1 MDSYK
6 RLFVLV
12 FVGLLFISC
21 AKAQQEKTT
30 KENINQEIVK
40 QIKKEAQENSKVL
53 DNLNYIADVYGPR
66 ITGSPQYYEAAKWAK
81 NLLQEWGLDAKL
93 DDYENNLR
101 GWHYESYSVQMTS
114 PSFMTINALPYIWS
128 GSTNGVIESEIV
140 LVSPNDLE
148 TLKKYAGK
156 LKGKIILSPLNES
169 IEDIE
174 IKPFSDHQLAK
185 ASNSI
190 LANDPEGLDNSGIK
204 PLVDRLKERA
214 QRKEQ
219 DEESED
225 DAIHKFLI
233 EEGVEAVVTSSR
245 HGLGI
250 VSANTL
256 PYNAIGDIKPVA
268 HFSIAKDQHTRL
280 LRLIERGYTPKLKLH
295 LNTKFNTEA
304 KYHVNVIADI
314 EGVDPDLKDEIVMVG
329 AHYDSKVGGT
339 GAADNGAG
347 SATIMEAIRIL
358 KAIGVKPRRT
368 IRIALWD
375 GEEEG
380 LKGSLGY
387 IKKYVGDIVE
397 GTLKSEQSK
406 ISVYFN
412 MDQNGHDLRGI
423 FTQGNTEIR
432 PIFDAYLKSF
442 HEYGAT
448 TTTIQNAC
456 CTDHLGFDAIG
467 IPAFEWIYDP
477 LYYFSHQL
485 HVSTD
490 VSDLVKEDSMKRNAA
505 IVASFIYHASMRD
518 EMLPRK

>member
-1 MDSYK
+1 MNNYK
-6 RLFVLV
+6 KILVLA
-12 FVGLLFISC
+12 FTGLIFNSC
-21 AKAQQEKTT
+21 AIAQEET
-30 KENINQEIVK
+30 KEKVNQEVVNK
-40 QIKKEAQENSKVL
+40 IKKEAQENSKAL
-53 DNLNYIADVYGPR
+53 DNLNYIADVHGPR

-81 NLLQEWGLDAKL
+81 NRMQKWGLDAKL

-101 GWHYESYSVQMTS
+101 GWHYESYSVQMTA

-128 GSTNGVIESEIV
+128 GSTSGVIESEIV
-140 LVSPNDLE
+140 LINPNDIDE
-148 TLKKYAGK
+148 LKKYIGK
-156 LKGKIILSPLNES
+156 LKGKIILSPENE
-169 IEDIE
+169 DV
-174 IKPFSDHQLAK
+174 KDVDFKLFSDAQLEK
-185 ASNSI
+185 ASKST
-190 LANDPEGLDNSGIK
+190 LANDHEGLDNSGI
-204 PLVDRLKERA
+204 PPFAEMLKRRSE
-214 QRKEQ
+214 EGG
-219 DEESED
+219 ESED
-225 DAIHKFLI
+225 DIIHKFLI
-233 EEGVEAVVTSSR
+233 EQGVEAVVTASR

-268 HFSIAKDQHTRL
+268 HFSIAKDQHSRL
-280 LRLIERGYTPKLKLH
+280 LRLIEKGYTPKLKLH
-295 LNTKFNTEA
+295 LKTKFNTEA
-304 KYHVNVIADI
+304 KYHVNILADFKG
-314 EGVDPDLKDEIVMVG
+314 EDPALKDEIVMVG
-329 AHYDSKVGGT
+329 AHFDSKVGGT

-347 SATIMEAIRIL
+347 SATIMEAVRIL
-358 KAIGVKPRRT
+358 KAIGIKPRRT

-387 IKKYVGDIVE
+387 LKKYVGDILK
-397 GTLKSEQSK
+397 GTTKEQQSK

-423 FTQGNTEIR
+423 FAQGNTKIR
-432 PIFDAYLKSF
+432 PIFDAYLKPF
-442 HEYGAT
+442 HEYGAN

-456 CTDHLGFDAIG
+456 CTDHLGFDALG

-490 VSDLVKEDSMKRNAA
+490 MSDLVKEDSMKRNAA
-505 IVASFIYHASMRD
+505 IVAGFIYHAAMRD

>member
-1 MDSYK
+1 MRK
-6 RLFVLV
+6 HKKLLVLA
-12 FVGLLFISC
+12 FAGLMYVSC
-21 AKAQQEKTT
+21 TTAQEGT
-30 KENINQEIVK
+30 KEKINQEIVA
-40 QIKKEAQENSKVL
+40 QIKKEAQENSKAL

-81 NLLQEWGLDAKL
+81 NRLQEWGLDAKL

-101 GWHYESYSVQMTS
+101 GWHYESYSVQMTA

-128 GSTNGVIESEIV
+128 DSTNGVIESEIV
-140 LVSPNDLE
+140 LVNPDDLE
-148 TLKKYAGK
+148 ALKKYAPK
-156 LKGKIILSPLNES
+156 LKGKIILSPENENV
-169 IEDIE
+169 EDLDV
-174 IKPFSDHQLAK
+174 KPFSDAQLEN
-185 ASNSI
+185 ASKSTM
-190 LANDPEGLDNSGIK
+190 ANDPEGLDNSGIE
-204 PLVDRLKERA
+204 PLAEMLRRRMSKKVEG
-214 QRKEQ
+214 
-219 DEESED
+219 EEAED
-225 DAIHKFLI
+225 NKIHQFLI
-233 EEGVEAVVTSSR
+233 EQGVEAVVTASR
-245 HGLGI
+245 HGFGV

-268 HFSIAKDQHTRL
+268 HFSIAKDQHKRL
-280 LRLIERGYTPKLKLH
+280 LRLIERGHTPTLKLH

-304 KYHVNVIADI
+304 KYHVNVVADI
-314 EGVDPDLKDEIVMVG
+314 KGEDPELKDEIVMVG
-329 AHYDSKVGGT
+329 AHFDSKVGGT

-347 SATIMEAIRIL
+347 SATIMEAVRIL

-387 IKKYVGDIVE
+387 LKKYVGDIVN
-397 GTLKSEQSK
+397 GTTKKEQKK

-423 FTQGNTEIR
+423 FSQGNTKIR
-432 PIFDAYLKSF
+432 PIFDTYFKPF
-442 HEYGAT
+442 HEYGAKT
-448 TTTIQNAC
+448 TTVQNAC
-456 CTDHLGFDAIG
+456 CTDHLGFDALG

-505 IVASFIYHASMRD
+505 IVASFIYHAAMRD